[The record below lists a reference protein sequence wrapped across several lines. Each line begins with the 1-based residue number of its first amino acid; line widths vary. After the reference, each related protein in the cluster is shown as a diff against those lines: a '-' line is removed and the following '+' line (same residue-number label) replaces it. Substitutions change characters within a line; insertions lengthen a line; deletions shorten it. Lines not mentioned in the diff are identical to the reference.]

1 MTTVLTRSFFGLM
14 ALFLAMPIIVIAGVA
29 LNEKK
34 TLAFPP
40 QGLSADWYLSVFTD
54 EGWRSALM
62 NSVLVAA
69 VAAAISVAIALPLA
83 WFLWRRV
90 APWARLVEVIGFSPF
105 ILPPVITALGA
116 LSFWATTGFYGQPWT
131 VVISHGIFFVS
142 LPLVTITL
150 GFATID
156 REIIEAGMT
165 MGADD
170 KTLLKTVIFPLI
182 RPYVISGFA
191 FAFVL
196 SLNEYI
202 VAYMTVGFTLE
213 TIPIKVFNA
222 LRYGYTPTMAAVSV
236 FFILVAIAVFG
247 LVARFGDLPKLLGA
261 WSEGEKD

>member
-1 MTTVLTRSFFGLM
+1 MSKVVTRAFFACM

-34 TLAFPP
+34 TLVFPP
-40 QGLSADWYLSVFTD
+40 QGLSADWYLSVFAD
-54 EGWRSALM
+54 AAWRSALF

-69 VAAAISVAIALPLA
+69 TAAAISVLIALPLA

-90 APWARLVEVIGFSPF
+90 APWAQFVQVIGFSPF

-150 GFATID
+150 GIATID
-156 REIIEAGMT
+156 REVIEAGMT

-170 KTLLKTVIFPLI
+170 RTLMKTVIFPLI

-236 FFILVAIAVFG
+236 FFVLVAVAVFG

-261 WSEGEKD
+261 WSEGDET

>member
-1 MTTVLTRSFFGLM
+1 M

>member
-1 MTTVLTRSFFGLM
+1 MSKSAGKLFFAAM
-14 ALFLAMPIIVIAGVA
+14 ALFMALPVIVIAGVA
-29 LNEKK
+29 LNAKK

-40 QGLSADWYLSVFTD
+40 QGLSADWYLSVLTD
-54 EGWRSALM
+54 PAWRSALL
-62 NSVLVAA
+62 NSVMVAA
-69 VAAAISVAIALPLA
+69 AASAISVAIALPLS

-90 APWARLVEVIGFSPF
+90 APWARFVQMLGFSPF

-170 KTLLKTVIFPLI
+170 KTLMQTVIFPLI

-236 FFILVAIAVFG
+236 FFILVAVVVFG

-261 WSEGEKD
+261 WSKGE